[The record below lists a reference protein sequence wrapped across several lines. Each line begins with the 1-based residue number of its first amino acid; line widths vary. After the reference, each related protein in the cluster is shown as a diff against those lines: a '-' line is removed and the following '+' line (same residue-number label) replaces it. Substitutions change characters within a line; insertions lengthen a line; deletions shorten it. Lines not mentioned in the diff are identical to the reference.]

1 MRDNLLIWAMYGLLV
16 CFLALFAVTV
26 NAQEPVPVGGP
37 ITEALER
44 KLDGWFK
51 TKQEQDTKEMSGILD
66 RLRDNQTD
74 SQKDMKSIRDWFKV
88 REDQSVK
95 EMESIRDWF
104 KDRNEQSATQF
115 QGLRGMIQRLL
126 DRDPTDNSAIFP
138 RINTMFSGLETRLE
152 ARQMQRWT
160 PIVDRMNMFASA
172 LMWLGVGL
180 IVFIMAL
187 SFAIAILFR
196 MIKRI
201 IPEPVSLL

>member
-1 MRDNLLIWAMYGLLV
+1 MIRLLLCLMLLPS
-16 CFLALFAVTV
+16 FAV
-26 NAQEPVPVGGP
+26 AQEPVPVGGP

-51 TKQEQDTKEMSGILD
+51 AKQEQDSKEMNGILD
-66 RLRDNQTD
+66 RLRDNRVDT
-74 SQKDMKSIRDWFKV
+74 QKDMASIRDWFKN
-88 REDQSVK
+88 RE
-95 EMESIRDWF
+95 
-104 KDRNEQSATQF
+104 EQSATQF

-126 DRDPTDNSAIFP
+126 DRDPEASIFP
-138 RINTMFSGLETRLE
+138 RISSMFSGLETRME
-152 ARQMQRWT
+152 ERQLQRWT

-196 MIKRI
+196 MIKRV
-201 IPEPVSLL
+201 IPEPVSLI